1 VANSRRRERELARRR
16 YERRRMREL
25 ELRARRRRRNTIIG
39 ATAGTLAVIAGVVA
53 LVIALVGGDDKVEP
67 VAQPSAGV
75 TPSASAT
82 QDSPCTDI
90 PPAKD
95 RPKIAKPSGKP
106 PTKLVVTDVKKGTGP
121 EAKAGDTLCVT
132 YVGASYSTGKVF
144 DASYKHGGQPFEVTP
159 LGTASVIA
167 GWNQGLIGVREG
179 GVRKLVIPPDLGYG
193 AQGSPPT
200 IAPNETL
207 VFLVT
212 VEKVSS

>member
-1 VANSRRRERELARRR
+1 MANSRRRERELARRR

-25 ELRARRRRRNTIIG
+25 EMRARRRRRNTIAG
-39 ATAGTLAVIAGVVA
+39 ATAGTLAVVGGVVA
-53 LVIALVGGDDKVEP
+53 LVIALVGGDDAKP
-67 VAQPSAGV
+67 AAANPL
-75 TPSASAT
+75 TPTPTASAAAC
-82 QDSPCTDI
+82 SDI
-90 PPAKD
+90 PPSKE
-95 RPKIAKPSGKP
+95 RPSIDKPTGKP
-106 PTKLVVTDVKKGTGP
+106 PTKLVITDVKKGTGP
-121 EAKAGDTLCVT
+121 EAKAGDSLCVT

-144 DASYKHGGQPFEVTP
+144 DASYKHGGTAFEVSP

-193 AQGSPPT
+193 AQGSPPS

-207 VFLVT
+207 IFLVT